1 VRHSA
6 GDRNASEA
14 LAGFQRFPS
23 WLWRNADV
31 VEFVEW
37 LRAWN
42 QARTEPADMAGFY
55 GLDLYNLRASI
66 EAVVSFLERADPR
79 AAQRVR
85 ASYACFDSFG
95 ENGRGYAFLAGSG
108 ITRGCKA
115 EAVAGL
121 LEIQRLFGGTSAL
134 DPRAASDDRFDALQN
149 ARLVRDAEAFYHS
162 MFQSES
168 TAWNLR
174 EQHMA
179 ETLDELLLHLDR
191 PAARAKIVVWAH
203 NSHVGDARATEVARR
218 GQVSLG
224 QLARERH
231 GQDTVLVGFTTYRG
245 TVTAAVDWERAAQR
259 QRVPPAHHGSYEQA
273 FHGAG
278 LDRFL
283 LPCRDTEKVA
293 TALRR
298 ARLEREIGVI
308 YRPDPE
314 PGTQYLSARLPD
326 QFDAVLHFDETLA
339 VEPLEPASETK
350 GAEVPPT
357 FPFSV

>member
-1 VRHSA
+1 
-6 GDRNASEA
+6 
-14 LAGFQRFPS
+14 
-23 WLWRNADV
+23 
-31 VEFVEW
+31 
-37 LRAWN
+37 
-42 QARTEPADMAGFY
+42 M
-55 GLDLYNLRASI
+55 
-66 EAVVSFLERADPR
+66 
-79 AAQRVR
+79 
-85 ASYACFDSFG
+85 
-95 ENGRGYAFLAGSG
+95 
-108 ITRGCKA
+108 
-115 EAVAGL
+115 
-121 LEIQRLFGGTSAL
+121 
-134 DPRAASDDRFDALQN
+134 
-149 ARLVRDAEAFYHS
+149 
-162 MFQSES
+162 
-168 TAWNLR
+168 
-174 EQHMA
+174 
-179 ETLDELLLHLDR
+179 
-191 PAARAKIVVWAH
+191 
-203 NSHVGDARATEVARR
+203 
-218 GQVSLG
+218 
-224 QLARERH
+224 
-231 GQDTVLVGFTTYRG
+231 VGFTTYRG

-308 YRPDPE
+308 CRPDPE